1 MAAAGQFRCPPAG
14 SYLAVYGQF
23 LVAAVTLA
31 SVPLDI
37 HAGHRVQGTRA
48 HAALRVFA
56 ARQGMGLFYGRGG
69 SCWSAHVLP
78 SGSLKV
84 TNEPHG

>member
-1 MAAAGQFRCPPAG
+1 LAELAGEARAGDCPRPTFANWVSSRASLDRNKGTPALICRAAQVRRG
-14 SYLAVYGQF
+14 
-23 LVAAVTLA
+23 
-31 SVPLDI
+31 
-37 HAGHRVQGTRA
+37 RVQA
-48 HAALRVFA
+48 
-56 ARQGMGLFYGRGG
+56 FYDRGG

>member
-1 MAAAGQFRCPPAG
+1 MISIADQLGESARGYQEPFALCGSHGYPVGRPYVYAPARFGRTSG
-14 SYLAVYGQF
+14 S
-23 LVAAVTLA
+23 
-31 SVPLDI
+31 
-37 HAGHRVQGTRA
+37 
-48 HAALRVFA
+48 AALRMRRGRA
-56 ARQGMGLFYGRGG
+56 QAFYDRGG

>member
-1 MAAAGQFRCPPAG
+1 MSGGQQTGGRLSMQPWGLMKIYASPSCPENARSWRAAHVWRG
-14 SYLAVYGQF
+14 
-23 LVAAVTLA
+23 
-31 SVPLDI
+31 
-37 HAGHRVQGTRA
+37 RA
-48 HAALRVFA
+48 QA
-56 ARQGMGLFYGRGG
+56 FYDRGG

>member
-1 MAAAGQFRCPPAG
+1 MHI
-14 SYLAVYGQF
+14 Y
-23 LVAAVTLA
+23 A
-31 SVPLDI
+31 SASSRRISVS
-37 HAGHRVQGTRA
+37 
-48 HAALRVFA
+48 AALRVFA
-56 ARQGMGLFYGRGG
+56 ARQGMGVFYGRGG

>member
-1 MAAAGQFRCPPAG
+1 METCTSGSEGGRAQQCARPAR
-14 SYLAVYGQF
+14 
-23 LVAAVTLA
+23 
-31 SVPLDI
+31 PL
-37 HAGHRVQGTRA
+37 RA
-48 HAALRVFA
+48 FSRGRAQA
-56 ARQGMGLFYGRGG
+56 FYGRGG